1 MKRRSRRKS
10 PGDSS
15 DNDSLR
21 GDPESSMTP
30 LQQDEEE
37 VLDEVGAERDEETGD
52 MVLDEDRAREVGA
65 LDADTIRE
73 NRRLDEV
80 VGKRRANKK
89 NVPFNTNDP
98 LLIYEELMRLWPAN
112 SIDIFVKR
120 LTGAP
125 VQTTIVSRP
134 RSASELYAALM
145 AFHGVCDEAEYEVSF
160 LDTGTKRWRSR
171 GRRITLPNTRPAA
184 QQGQP
189 MQPLQ
194 YGYPPGY
201 PAPPPQG
208 YAPPGYPPPGYPP
221 QGYPQ
226 PQGPQAPAAA
236 APGTPPAPVVVHAPP
251 APGVGEMLET
261 MRQMYQFA
269 VSMAPPPAP
278 APAPTF
284 APPAPVAH
292 MPLPPPPASTD
303 PNVMLAYMRT
313 LSEIVQQLV
322 AARSAPVQTPAPQ
335 AYAPPQA
342 TQPPRPGYIW
352 IEQLQTYVPLA
363 SLARAISEPQSRGP
377 VPGAPEGGYPA
388 RGGPPRGPYRER
400 EGGGG
405 PTYPGYQNQPP
416 PRERSV
422 VEQFRDSISVV
433 RTVANM
439 AQEANEILG
448 GGGEPSAPAA
458 EAAPEDDGPIR
469 VMKFGDSNLAFDR
482 ESGAFKVLAS
492 LMMNGDRIMKAA
504 NEHIIQPLQQR
515 QAPPQQRLPP
525 GHVVMGP
532 GYRPP
537 PGMVAIPVDQLP
549 PGLPDIP
556 PPISESEP
564 EPEPAPAQSQQWS
577 APVAIEGVG

>member
-1 MKRRSRRKS
+1 
-10 PGDSS
+10 
-15 DNDSLR
+15 
-21 GDPESSMTP
+21 MTP
-30 LQQDEEE
+30 LQQDEED
-37 VLDEVGAERDEETGD
+37 VLEEVGAEHDEETGD
-52 MVLDEDRAREVGA
+52 LVLDEDRVREVGA

-145 AFHGVCDEAEYEVSF
+145 AFHGMCDEAEYEVSF

-171 GRRITLPNTRPAA
+171 GRRITLPNTRPPA

-189 MQPLQ
+189 MQPPQ
-194 YGYPPGY
+194 Y
-201 PAPPPQG
+201 
-208 YAPPGYPPPGYPP
+208 GYPPPGYPP
-221 QGYPQ
+221 PPGYAPPGYAAPVYPP
-226 PQGPQAPAAA
+226 PQGPPAPAA
-236 APGTPPAPVVVHAPP
+236 PPMPPAVHVQAPP
-251 APGVGEMLET
+251 SPGVGEMLEP

-269 VSMAPPPAP
+269 LSMAPPPAP
-278 APAPTF
+278 APAPAPAF
-284 APPAPVAH
+284 APQAPQFPQA
-292 MPLPPPPASTD
+292 LPPPPASAD
-303 PNVMLAYMRT
+303 PNVMLAYMRQ
-313 LSEIVQQLV
+313 LSDIVQQLA
-322 AARSAPVQTPAPQ
+322 AARAAPASAPAAPQ
-335 AYAPPQA
+335 TYATPPA
-342 TQPPRPGYIW
+342 TQPPRPGYVW

-363 SLARAISEPQSRGP
+363 ALARAISEPPPRGP
-377 VPGAPEGGYPA
+377 GPGGPPDGGYPA
-388 RGGPPRGPYRER
+388 RGGGGGYPPRGSYRER
-400 EGGGG
+400 EGGGA
-405 PTYPGYQNQPP
+405 TYPPYQNPP
-416 PRERSV
+416 PQRERSV

-448 GGGEPSAPAA
+448 GGGESNAPAA
-458 EAAPEDDGPIR
+458 EAAPEDDGPLR

-515 QAPPQQRLPP
+515 QAPPQQQHLPP
-525 GHVVMGP
+525 GHVVLTP
-532 GYRPP
+532 GYQPP
-537 PGMVAIPVDQLP
+537 PGMVAVPIDQLP

-556 PPISESEP
+556 PPISESA
-564 EPEPAPAQSQQWS
+564 PAPAQSQQWS
-577 APVAIEGVG
+577 APITVEGVG